1 MSEIN
6 TDNQHNHQ
14 DQPDSQDQP
23 DKDQE
28 EYKALSSVL
37 TSQLQYESWAKQ
49 TILTPKQQKWSS
61 LTNKEQ
67 ALLPWFSGYLQ
78 NLEHSIELNGA
89 FFQNVVKTVASSWG
103 VSTSAD
109 GIGGA
114 DWAPCSH
121 QDLDKVRSMMIQYVR
136 EWSELGQ
143 KERDVSFGR
152 IVSHCES
159 LFPDVEKR
167 QHLQV
172 LVPGA
177 GLGRLVIEFVKRGFQ
192 TQGNEFSYHMLLNS
206 SFILNS
212 TYCKNEFLLCPFVH
226 KSSNV
231 GKRNDQLRQ
240 VYLPDFNPGD
250 VSFLNMEYPD
260 IPVGELMSMVA
271 GSFVDLYGPPDLGK
285 LCETYTDDPQA
296 TQFRVENKGKFDVVA
311 TCFFLDT
318 ASNIIDYLE
327 TIKHCLSDDGY
338 WLNFGPLLW
347 HYEDDDQASHVTYVD
362 SVTGEK
368 KQVVAPMKGLE
379 LSRDDLIQLVEDCG
393 FKFVERESGIKTTY
407 GGDPVALGGW
417 SYDCEFWI
425 CQKKLD

>member
-1 MSEIN
+1 MSEMD
-6 TDNQHNHQ
+6 TEDQQQPNHQ
-14 DQPDSQDQP
+14 DQDQN
-23 DKDQE
+23 KDQE
-28 EYKALSSVL
+28 EYKALTSVL
-37 TSQLQYESWAKQ
+37 TAQLQYKTWAKRQ
-49 TILTPKQQKWSS
+49 ILQPKQQKWAS
-61 LTNKEQ
+61 LTGKEQ
-67 ALLPWFSGYLQ
+67 SLLAWFPGYLQ
-78 NLEHSIELNGA
+78 KLEHSIELNGE
-89 FFQNVVKTVASSWG
+89 FFKNVVKTVSSSWG
-103 VSTSAD
+103 VSSNGD
-109 GIGGA
+109 GNDDGGE

-136 EWSELGQ
+136 EWSEFGQ
-143 KERDVSFGR
+143 LERDVSFGR
-152 IVSHCES
+152 IIQHCEL
-159 LFPDVEKR
+159 LFPEVEKR
-167 QHLQV
+167 QYLNV

-212 TYCKNEFLLCPFVH
+212 TYCANNFLLCPFVH

-240 VYLPDFNPGD
+240 VYIPDFNPGD
-250 VSFLNMEYPD
+250 VSFINLKYPD

-285 LCETYTDDPQA
+285 LCETYTNDPQA
-296 TQFRVENKGKFDVVA
+296 TQFRLENKGKFDVVA

-318 ASNIIDYLE
+318 ASNVIDYLE
-327 TIKHCLSDDGY
+327 TVKNCLSDDGY

-347 HYEDDDQASHVTYVD
+347 HYEDDDELSNVIYID
-362 SVTGEK
+362 PVTGEK
-368 KQVVAPMKGLE
+368 QKVVTPMKGLE
-379 LSRDDLIQLVEDCG
+379 LSRDDLIQLVEDSG
-393 FKFVERESGIKTTY
+393 FKFVKRESGIKTTY

-425 CQKKLD
+425 CQKKLN